1 MPQASRRRRRS
12 GSSLNLVILA
22 DRREIFLS
30 PHWRQGS
37 HEPRPYAAMAAT
49 GNRISVCVGAEGGI
63 PVMTR
68 NHDLMDGMSRVVIAS
83 DKFKGTLTAAEVAAH
98 VAAGLSRAGVSGAE
112 IARVPV
118 ADGGDGTVEAAV
130 AAGFRRVEAK
140 VRGPAGVP
148 VTAAFGLL
156 DGTAVIEAAQ
166 ACGLSLLPAGS
177 LAPLTATSYG
187 VGELILTAVRMGATR
202 VVLGLGGVATTDG
215 GAGLVQALGARLTD
229 VSGAEV
235 PPGGAA
241 LAQLCTLDLSGMHDL
256 AGVEFLVA
264 SDVDNP
270 LLGPSGAAAVYGP
283 QKGASVSDVPVL
295 EAGLA
300 RWADVAEEA
309 VGVAARPAVR
319 DAGAGAAGAG
329 AAGGLGFAALLF
341 LGARMRP
348 GIALLLDMVSF
359 SQYLDGTRLVITG
372 EGSLDA
378 QSLHGKA
385 PVGVARAATA
395 HHWAV
400 PVVAVAGVCTLR
412 PDQLREAGIAAAYAL
427 TDIEPD
433 VVRCR
438 GNAGPL
444 LERLAV
450 RIAED
455 WLR

>member
-1 MPQASRRRRRS
+1 M
-12 GSSLNLVILA
+12 G
-22 DRREIFLS
+22 
-30 PHWRQGS
+30 
-37 HEPRPYAAMAAT
+37 
-49 GNRISVCVGAEGGI
+49 
-63 PVMTR
+63 
-68 NHDLMDGMSRVVIAS
+68 GMSRVVIAS
-83 DKFKGTLTAAEVAAH
+83 DKFKGTLTAAQVAAH
-98 VAAGLSRAGVSGAE
+98 VAAGLSRAGASGAE
-112 IARVPV
+112 ITRVPV

-140 VRGPAGVP
+140 VRGPVGMP

-215 GAGLVQALGARLTD
+215 GGGLVQALGARLTD

-235 PPGGAA
+235 PSGGAA
-241 LAQLCTLDLSGMHDL
+241 LVQLCTLDLSGMHDL

-270 LLGPSGAAAVYGP
+270 LLGPSGAATVYGP
-283 QKGASVSDVPVL
+283 QKGASASDVPVL

-300 RWADVAEEA
+300 RWADIAED
-309 VGVAARPAVR
+309 AAGASSLPAGAPHPAVR
-319 DAGAGAAGAG
+319 DAAGAG

-341 LGARMRP
+341 LHARMRP
-348 GIALLLDMVSF
+348 GISLLLDMVSF
-359 SQYLDGTRLVITG
+359 SRHLDGARLVITG

-385 PVGVARAATA
+385 PVGVARAAAA
-395 HHWAV
+395 HHPAV
-400 PVVAVAGVCTLR
+400 PVVAVAGMCTLR

-433 VVRCR
+433 VARCR
-438 GNAGPL
+438 ANAGPL
-444 LERLAV
+444 LERLAA

-455 WLR
+455 WLG

>member
-1 MPQASRRRRRS
+1 M
-12 GSSLNLVILA
+12 G
-22 DRREIFLS
+22 
-30 PHWRQGS
+30 
-37 HEPRPYAAMAAT
+37 
-49 GNRISVCVGAEGGI
+49 
-63 PVMTR
+63 
-68 NHDLMDGMSRVVIAS
+68 GMSRIVIAS

-98 VAAGLSRAGVSGAE
+98 VTAGLSRAGVSGAE

-118 ADGGDGTVEAAV
+118 ADGGDGTAEAAV
-130 AAGFRRVEAK
+130 AAGYRRVEAK
-140 VRGPAGVP
+140 VRGPVGVP

-166 ACGLSLLPAGS
+166 ACGLSLLPAGC

-215 GAGLVQALGARLTD
+215 GAGLVQALGARLAD

-241 LAQLCTLDLSGMHDL
+241 LARLCTLDLSGMHDL

-283 QKGASVSDVPVL
+283 QKGASASDVPVL
-295 EAGLA
+295 GAGLA

-309 VGVAARPAVR
+309 AGMSPLPPGGALHPAGGALHPAGGALRPAVR
-319 DAGAGAAGAG
+319 EAAGAG

-348 GIALLLDMVSF
+348 GISLLLDMVSF
-359 SQYLDGTRLVITG
+359 SRYLDGARLVITG
-372 EGSLDA
+372 EGSLDT

-385 PVGVARAATA
+385 PVGVARAAAA
-395 HHWAV
+395 HHPAV

-433 VVRCR
+433 VARCR
-438 GNAGPL
+438 ANAGPL
-444 LERLAV
+444 LERLAA
-450 RIAED
+450 RLSGD
-455 WLR
+455 WLG